1 MIKVKLCVVNILLV
15 RIYKGMTNDKIL
27 SYKNKTD
34 NIIVIV
40 VLIISI
46 VITNSFII
54 FSPDEDSRFYFSGL
68 TSTLTVGVALVIS
81 IVMVY
86 RYKISINKQ
95 EEKQQALSQ
104 QSNDMKLH
112 YYYYDNNKIH
122 FSICLFFAFWL
133 AASVNWLF
141 EDQEAPGVLI
151 ADVLYYLG
159 HASFGYFLY
168 SLYYHFFRKE
178 FEPFILILIAILILV
193 PLIFVIDSIVST
205 LRLLSTQTI
214 DISLVIVNASYPVL
228 DAIMIFPIVIM
239 FWAVRRINSRH
250 KYATLEEQGLKE
262 KGKSP
267 SSSPL
272 VSSGA
277 SMWILLLFIAMVLSA
292 SGDSGFAYTS
302 AFDVTIVQNYIWMW
316 NILYNSDHLCL
327 AAALI
332 GYKHFFTFSKIE
344 A

>member
-1 MIKVKLCVVNILLV
+1 
-15 RIYKGMTNDKIL
+15 
-27 SYKNKTD
+27 
-34 NIIVIV
+34 
-40 VLIISI
+40 
-46 VITNSFII
+46 
-54 FSPDEDSRFYFSGL
+54 
-68 TSTLTVGVALVIS
+68 
-81 IVMVY
+81 MVY
-86 RYKISINKQ
+86 RYKRSIKKQ

-104 QSNDMKLH
+104 QSNHMKLH
-112 YYYYDNNKIH
+112 YYYDNNKIH

-141 EDQEAPGVLI
+141 EDQEAPGILI

-159 HASFGYFLY
+159 YASFGYFLY
-168 SLYYHFFRKE
+168 SLFYHFFRKE
-178 FEPFILILIAILILV
+178 FEPFILFLIAVIILV
-193 PLIFVIDSIVST
+193 PLIFIIDTIVST

-239 FWAVRRINSRH
+239 FWAVRRIISRH
-250 KYATLEEQGLKE
+250 KNATLEEQQKIKE
-262 KGKSP
+262 KDKTP
-267 SSSPL
+267 SII
-272 VSSGA
+272 SGDA

-292 SGDSGFAYTS
+292 AGDSGFAYTS
-302 AFDVTIVQNYIWMW
+302 AFDVTTVQNYIWMW

>member
-1 MIKVKLCVVNILLV
+1 MA
-15 RIYKGMTNDKIL
+15 KIL
-27 SYKNKTD
+27 SYKNNRDKFL
-34 NIIVIV
+34 VIV
-40 VLIISI
+40 LLIISI

-68 TSTLTVGVALVIS
+68 TSTLALGVALVIS

-86 RYKISINKQ
+86 RYKRSIKKQ

-104 QSNDMKLH
+104 QSNDTRLH

-133 AASVNWLF
+133 AASVNWTF
-141 EDQEAPGVLI
+141 EDQEAPGILI

-159 HASFGYFLY
+159 YASFGYFLY
-168 SLYYHFFRKE
+168 SLFYHFFRKE
-178 FEPFILILIAILILV
+178 FEPFILILIAVIILV
-193 PLIFVIDSIVST
+193 PLIFIVDTIVST

-214 DISLVIVNASYPVL
+214 DISLVIVNASYPIL
-228 DAIMIFPIVIM
+228 DAIMIFPIAIM
-239 FWAVRRINSRH
+239 FWAVRRTNSRR
-250 KYATLEEQGLKE
+250 KNAILQEQPKIKE
-262 KGKSP
+262 KDKSP
-267 SSSPL
+267 SSSF
-272 VSSGA
+272 VSGDA

-292 SGDSGFAYTS
+292 AGDSGFAYTS
-302 AFDVTIVQNYIWMW
+302 AFDVKTVQNYIWMW

-332 GYKHFFTFSKIE
+332 GYKHFFTFSKLDV
-344 A
+344 

>member
-1 MIKVKLCVVNILLV
+1 MA
-15 RIYKGMTNDKIL
+15 KIL
-27 SYKNKTD
+27 SYKNNSDKFLP
-34 NIIVIV
+34 IV

-68 TSTLTVGVALVIS
+68 TSTLALGVALVIS
-81 IVMVY
+81 IAIVY
-86 RYKISINKQ
+86 RYKKSIKKQ
-95 EEKQQALSQ
+95 EEKKQALSQ
-104 QSNDMKLH
+104 QSNNTKLD
-112 YYYYDNNKIH
+112 YYDNNKIH

-133 AASVNWLF
+133 VASVNWTF

-151 ADVLYYLG
+151 ADALYYLG
-159 HASFGYFLY
+159 YASFGYFLY

-178 FEPFILILIAILILV
+178 FEPFILFLIAVIILI
-193 PLIFVIDSIVST
+193 PLIFIVDTIVST

-214 DISLVIVNASYPVL
+214 DISLVIVNVTYPIL
-228 DAIMIFPIVIM
+228 DAILIFPIAIM
-239 FWAVRRINSRH
+239 FWAVRRIDSRH
-250 KYATLEEQGLKE
+250 KDATLKEQQKIKE
-262 KGKSP
+262 KDKSP
-267 SSSPL
+267 PSSF

-277 SMWILLLFIAMVLSA
+277 SMWIFIMFIAMVLSA
-292 SGDSGFAYTS
+292 AGDSGFAYTS
-302 AFDVTIVQNYIWMW
+302 AFDVTTVQNYIWMW

>member
-1 MIKVKLCVVNILLV
+1 MA
-15 RIYKGMTNDKIL
+15 KIL
-27 SYKNKTD
+27 SYKNNRDKFL
-34 NIIVIV
+34 VIV
-40 VLIISI
+40 LLIISI

-68 TSTLTVGVALVIS
+68 TSTLALGVALVIS

-86 RYKISINKQ
+86 RYKRSIKKQ

-104 QSNDMKLH
+104 QSKDMKLR

-133 AASVNWLF
+133 AASVNWTF

-151 ADVLYYLG
+151 ADILYYLG
-159 HASFGYFLY
+159 YASFGYFLY

-178 FEPFILILIAILILV
+178 FEPFIPILIALIILV
-193 PLIFVIDSIVST
+193 PLIFIVDTIVST

-214 DISLVIVNASYPVL
+214 DISLLIVNTSYPIL
-228 DAIMIFPIVIM
+228 DAILIFPIAIM
-239 FWAVRRINSRH
+239 FWAVRRINSRR
-250 KYATLEEQGLKE
+250 KDATLKEQQKIKE
-262 KGKSP
+262 KDKSP
-267 SSSPL
+267 SSSF
-272 VSSGA
+272 VSSDA
-277 SMWILLLFIAMVLSA
+277 SMWIFLMFIAMVLSA
-292 SGDSGFAYTS
+292 AGDSGFAYTS
-302 AFDVTIVQNYIWMW
+302 AFDVTTVQNYIWMW

-332 GYKHFFTFSKIE
+332 GYRSFFSLSKIE
-344 A
+344 V

>member
-1 MIKVKLCVVNILLV
+1 
-15 RIYKGMTNDKIL
+15 MTKIL

-34 NIIVIV
+34 SVIVIV
-40 VLIISI
+40 SLIISI
-46 VITNSFII
+46 VITNSFIV

-86 RYKISINKQ
+86 RYKRSIKKQ
-95 EEKQQALSQ
+95 EEKQPALSQ
-104 QSNDMKLH
+104 QSNHTKLH
-112 YYYYDNNKIH
+112 HYYYDNNKIH

-133 AASVNWLF
+133 VASVNWLF
-141 EDQEAPGVLI
+141 EDQEAAGVLM
-151 ADVLYYLG
+151 ADALYYLG
-159 HASFGYFLY
+159 YASFGYFLY

-178 FEPFILILIAILILV
+178 FESFILILIAIIILV
-193 PLIFVIDSIVST
+193 PLIFVVDSIVST
-205 LRLLSTQTI
+205 LRLLSTQTV
-214 DISLVIVNASYPVL
+214 DISILIVNATYPIL

-239 FWAVRRINSRH
+239 FWAVRRINSRC
-250 KYATLEEQGLKE
+250 KKATLEEQQKIKE
-262 KGKSP
+262 KDKP
-267 SSSPL
+267 TSSSFVP
-272 VSSGA
+272 SGA

-302 AFDVTIVQNYIWMW
+302 AFDVTTVQNYIWMW

>member
-1 MIKVKLCVVNILLV
+1 MA
-15 RIYKGMTNDKIL
+15 KIL
-27 SYKNKTD
+27 SYKNNRDKFL
-34 NIIVIV
+34 VIV

-68 TSTLTVGVALVIS
+68 TSTLALGVALVIS

-86 RYKISINKQ
+86 RYKRSVKKQ

-104 QSNDMKLH
+104 QSNDTKLH

-133 AASVNWLF
+133 AASVNWTF

-159 HASFGYFLY
+159 YASLGYFLY
-168 SLYYHFFRKE
+168 SLCYHFFRKE
-178 FEPFILILIAILILV
+178 FEPFILILIALIILV
-193 PLIFVIDSIVST
+193 PLIFIVDTIVST

-214 DISLVIVNASYPVL
+214 DISLLIVNVSYPIL
-228 DAIMIFPIVIM
+228 DAILIFPIAIM
-239 FWAVRRINSRH
+239 FWAVRRINSRR
-250 KYATLEEQGLKE
+250 KNAILEEQQKIHE
-262 KGKSP
+262 KDKSP
-267 SSSPL
+267 SSSF
-272 VSSGA
+272 VSSDA
-277 SMWILLLFIAMVLSA
+277 SMWIFLMFIAMVLSA
-292 SGDSGFAYTS
+292 AGDSGFAYTS
-302 AFDVTIVQNYIWMW
+302 AFDVTTVQNYIWMW